1 MATHGI
7 RSLTLTEWH
16 LIAKNIDIQQSQT
29 VLPFSTLKSAHV
41 IQGTC
46 ARMPLNVI
54 FFLGIVFDT
63 CEGGGGKTNKTNKT
77 NGNLCFGQ
85 PISPICR
92 IELIS
97 PIFNAYLCRVSFD
110 I

>member
-7 RSLTLTEWH
+7 RLLTLTEWH

-63 CEGGGGKTNKTNKT
+63 QKTNSQAEFAWLYKTI
-77 NGNLCFGQ
+77 GSMLAV
-85 PISPICR
+85 R
-92 IELIS
+92 IVYIPREL
-97 PIFNAYLCRVSFD
+97 
-110 I
+110 